1 MPRSSETP
9 TLDYV
14 DQMLEDWGRERPD
27 LDLSPLGIFGR
38 ISRVSRRLD
47 SDFSKMFRA
56 HGMTTWAFYVLAAL
70 ARSGPPYE
78 MTPTDLY
85 RSLLV
90 SSGVMTNRIAR
101 LERLGFVKR
110 VPDPADGRGV
120 RVALMREGRE
130 AVNVAIEHHNLNEH
144 QMLAILS
151 SEERRAMASSL
162 RKLLLQAGD
171 RPNVRRGA
179 GAGPFL
185 GSPPSKP
192 R

>member
-1 MPRSSETP
+1 MPRSTNSPE
-9 TLDYV
+9 LDYV
-14 DQMLEDWGRERPD
+14 DQMLEDWSRERPD

-38 ISRVSRRLD
+38 ISRVSRRFD
-47 SDFSKMFRA
+47 REISKKFRA
-56 HGMTTWAFYVLAAL
+56 EGMTTWAFYVLAAL

-120 RVALMREGRE
+120 RVALTPKGRK
-130 AVNVAIEHHNLNEH
+130 AVNVAIEHHNQNEH
-144 QMLAILS
+144 EMLAPLAP
-151 SEERRAMASSL
+151 EERRAMASSL

-171 RPNVRRGA
+171 RANRRA
-179 GAGPFL
+179 
-185 GSPPSKP
+185 SPVDPQP
-192 R
+192 